1 MTIRPFHPQP
11 HELERV
17 PKPTE
22 AIRTLLDYH
31 LDTAPP
37 ERVRLALMALA
48 LLLDENES
56 MRGRL

>member
-1 MTIRPFHPQP
+1 MTPRPFHPQP
-11 HELERV
+11 HELDQV
-17 PKPTE
+17 PQPTE

-37 ERVRLALMALA
+37 VEVRRALMALA
-48 LLLDENES
+48 LLLDENQS